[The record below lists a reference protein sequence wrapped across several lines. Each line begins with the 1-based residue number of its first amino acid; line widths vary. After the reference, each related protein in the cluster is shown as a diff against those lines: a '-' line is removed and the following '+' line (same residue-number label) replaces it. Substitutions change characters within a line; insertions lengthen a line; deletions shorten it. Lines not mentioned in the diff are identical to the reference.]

1 MCTNMLKEIICDKL
15 ADKKIVFREGL
26 NVVVGDDDAANSIGK
41 SNTLLLIDFAFGGN
55 SYAGSDDVLTNV
67 GQHELKIHYVFDG
80 TDYYFVRSTSAPN
93 NVYRCDANY
102 QNQKFM
108 TAEEYRQLLLL
119 LYHIPSLHLSFRE
132 MTGQF
137 SRIYQVKNCDET
149 KPLNPGYNQ
158 SEEDRVV
165 FLIKLMNKYQKIV
178 EQDAVKKNAV
188 EKLGAYNKAVKLKL
202 IPIFSNQKEYK
213 KNEQEIAR
221 LNSEMTSIK
230 TQITYKTMNL
240 TSEQLARI
248 SVLKAKLARIQ
259 KDKSLTSSLIE
270 SLQQNFE
277 HTSDDLIIDE
287 NKIKELFPTA
297 ELKKIE
303 EVNQFHSRLTAILN
317 EEINS
322 RIEKEQKRLAWIC
335 EQEASI
341 IDQVAKVAAE
351 TNPDNLALDRLVST
365 KQTVDQLI
373 SGRESYETR
382 RQLQQDRKDAIS
394 LYDVIVTKILTDI
407 EYLLNKEMERLNKLI
422 MGDVKKSPRISL
434 EPKKYMVFC
443 EGDTGAGTGYRRLI
457 TFDLAILRLTALPF
471 LIHDSILF
479 KNVED
484 DAVKGIFDLYA
495 GSQKQL
501 FVSIDKLPS
510 YQKEV
515 RDIVESHQVLKLSRE
530 HTLYG
535 KVWNK

>member
-1 MCTNMLKEIICDKL
+1 MLKEIICDKL
-15 ADKKIVFREGL
+15 SDKKIVFQEGL

-55 SYAGSDDVLTNV
+55 SYAGSDDVMTHV
-67 GQHELKIHYVFDG
+67 GQHELKIHFVFDG
-80 TDYYFVRSTSAPN
+80 TDYFFVRSTLSPN
-93 NVYRCDANY
+93 AVYRCDANY

-108 TAEEYRQLLLL
+108 TADEYRQLLLT
-119 LYHIPSLHLSFRE
+119 LYRIPRLHLSFRE
-132 MTGQF
+132 IVSQF

-149 KPLNPGYNQ
+149 KPLNPGYPNN
-158 SEEDRVV
+158 EEDRVV
-165 FLIKLMNKYQKIV
+165 FLIKLMNRYQKIV
-178 EQDAVKKNAV
+178 EQDAIKKNAV
-188 EKLGAYNKAVKLKL
+188 EKLNAYNKAVKLKL
-202 IPIFSNQKEYK
+202 IPVFNNQKEYK
-213 KNEQEIAR
+213 KNEREIER
-221 LNSEMTSIK
+221 LNSELSSIK
-230 TQITYKTMNL
+230 TQIAYKTMNL

-259 KDKSLTSSLIE
+259 KEKSLTGSLIE
-270 SLQQNFE
+270 SLRQNLDY
-277 HTSDDLIIDE
+277 TNSNLVIDE
-287 NKIKELFPTA
+287 KKIKELFPTA
-297 ELKKIE
+297 EIKRIE
-303 EVNQFHSRLTAILN
+303 EVNRFHSQLTAILK

-322 RIEKEQKRLAWIC
+322 RMLKEQKRLNWIC
-335 EQEASI
+335 DQKSSI

-351 TNPDNLALDRLVST
+351 TNPENLALDRLVST
-365 KQTVDQLI
+365 KQSVDQLI
-373 SGRESYETR
+373 SGRESYETK
-382 RQLQQDRKDAIS
+382 RQLQQDKKDAVN
-394 LYDVIVTKILTDI
+394 LYDLIVKKILTDI

-422 MGDVKKSPRISL
+422 LGDTRKSPRISL
-434 EPKKYMVFC
+434 ETKKYMVFC

-457 TFDLAILRLTALPF
+457 TFDMAVLELTALPF

-495 GSQKQL
+495 SSSKQL
-501 FVSIDKLPS
+501 FVSIDKLSS

-515 RDIVESHQVLKLSRE
+515 RDVVEAHQVLKLSRN

>member
-1 MCTNMLKEIICDKL
+1 MLKEIICDKL
-15 ADKKIVFREGL
+15 SDKKIVFKEGL

-41 SNTLLLIDFAFGGN
+41 SNSLLLIDFAFGGS
-55 SYAGSDDVLTNV
+55 SYAGSDDVVTHV
-67 GQHELKIHYVFDG
+67 GQHEMKIHFVFDG
-80 TDYYFVRSTSAPN
+80 TDYFFVRNTSAPN
-93 NVYRCDANY
+93 TVYKCDANY

-108 TAEEYRQLLLL
+108 TADEYRRLLLS
-119 LYHIPSLHLSFRE
+119 LYHVPSLHLSFRE
-132 MTGQF
+132 MVSQF

-149 KPLNPGYNQ
+149 KPLNPGHNH

-188 EKLGAYNKAVKLKL
+188 EKLSAYNKAVKLKL
-202 IPIFSNQKEYK
+202 IPVLNSQKEYK
-213 KNEQEIAR
+213 KNEREIER

-230 TQITYKTMNL
+230 TQITFRTMNL
-240 TSEQLARI
+240 TSEQLTRI
-248 SVLKAKLARIQ
+248 GVLKTKLARIQ
-259 KDKSLTSSLIE
+259 KEKSLTSSLIE
-270 SLQQNFE
+270 SLRQNIE
-277 HTSDDLIIDE
+277 YTSSNLQIDE

-297 ELKKIE
+297 ELKKME
-303 EVNQFHSRLTAILN
+303 EVNQFHLRLTAILS
-317 EEINS
+317 EEIDS
-322 RIEKEQKRLAWIC
+322 RIKKEQKRLAWLC
-335 EQEASI
+335 EQESSI

-365 KQTVDQLI
+365 KQSVDQLI
-373 SGRESYETR
+373 SGRESYETK
-382 RQLQQDRKDAIS
+382 RQLQQDKNDAIS

-422 MGDVKKSPRISL
+422 IGDVKKSPRISL

-457 TFDLAILRLTALPF
+457 TFDLAILNLTVLPF

-495 GSQKQL
+495 SSQKQL

-515 RDIVESHQVLKLSRE
+515 RDVVEAHQVLKLSRD

-535 KVWNK
+535 KVWNR

>member
-1 MCTNMLKEIICDKL
+1 MLKEIICDKL
-15 ADKKIVFREGL
+15 ADKKIVFQKGL

-55 SYAGSDDVLTNV
+55 CYAGSDDVMTNV
-67 GQHELKIHYVFDG
+67 GQREVQIHFVFDDI
-80 TDYYFVRSTSAPN
+80 DYYFVRSTSSPN
-93 NVYRCDANY
+93 NVYRCDENY
-102 QNQKFM
+102 QNQKFI
-108 TAEEYRQLLLL
+108 TADEYRQLLLK
-119 LYHIPSLHLSFRE
+119 LYHIPGLHLKFRE
-132 MTGQF
+132 MVSQF

-149 KPLNPGYNQ
+149 KPLNPGYNHN
-158 SEEDRVV
+158 EEDRVV

-178 EQDAVKKNAV
+178 EQDEVKKNAV
-188 EKLGAYNKAVKLKL
+188 EKLSAYNKAVKLKL
-202 IPIFSNQKEYK
+202 IPIFSNQKEFK
-213 KNEQEIAR
+213 KNEQEIER
-221 LNSEMTSIK
+221 LNLEMSSIK
-230 TQITYKTMNL
+230 TQIAYKTMNL

-248 SVLKAKLARIQ
+248 SGLKAKLARIQ
-259 KDKSLTSSLIE
+259 KDKSLTNSLIE
-270 SLQQNFE
+270 SLRQNLE
-277 HTSDDLIIDE
+277 YASSNLVIDE
-287 NKIKELFPTA
+287 QKIKELFPTA
-297 ELKKIE
+297 ELKSIE
-303 EVNQFHSRLTAILN
+303 KVNQFHSRLTAILN

-322 RIEKEQKRLAWIC
+322 RIEKEQKRLSWIC
-335 EQEASI
+335 EQEATI

-365 KQTVDQLI
+365 KQSVDQLI

-382 RQLQQDRKDAIS
+382 RQLQQDKRDAIS

-407 EYLLNKEMERLNKLI
+407 EYILNKEMERLNKLI
-422 MGDVKKSPRISL
+422 MGNVKKSPRINL

-457 TFDLAILRLTALPF
+457 TFDLAILELTALPF

-495 GSQKQL
+495 DSQKQV

-515 RDIVESHQVLKLSRE
+515 RDVVEAHQVLKLSRE

>member
-1 MCTNMLKEIICDKL
+1 MLKEIICDKL
-15 ADKKIVFREGL
+15 ADKKLVFKNGL

-41 SNTLLLIDFAFGGN
+41 SNCLLLIDYAFGGN
-55 SYAGSDDVLTNV
+55 SYASSDDVMTHV
-67 GQHELKIHYVFDG
+67 GQHELKIHFVIDD
-80 TDYYFVRSTSAPN
+80 TDYFFLRNTSVPN
-93 NVYRCDANY
+93 TVYRCDAIY
-102 QNQKFM
+102 QNQKIM
-108 TAEEYRQLLLL
+108 TADEYRQLLLS

-132 MTGQF
+132 IVSQF

-149 KPLNPGYNQ
+149 KPLNPGYNHK
-158 SEEDRVV
+158 EEDRVV
-165 FLIKLMNKYQKIV
+165 FLMKLMNKYQKVV

-188 EKLGAYNKAVKLKL
+188 EKLNAYNRAVKLKL
-202 IPIFSNQKEYK
+202 IPVFNNQKEYK
-213 KNEQEIAR
+213 KNEQEIER

-230 TQITYKTMNL
+230 TQIAYRTMNL
-240 TSEQLARI
+240 TSEQLAQI
-248 SVLKAKLARIQ
+248 GVLKTKLARIQ
-259 KDKSLTSSLIE
+259 KEKSLTISLIE
-270 SLQQNFE
+270 KLKQNLE
-277 HTSDDLIIDE
+277 YTNGNLVIDE

-297 ELKKIE
+297 ELKKME
-303 EVNQFHSRLTAILN
+303 DVNRFHSRLTAILS
-317 EEINS
+317 EEING
-322 RIEKEQKRLAWIC
+322 RIRKEQKRLAWIC
-335 EQEASI
+335 EQESSVI
-341 IDQVAKVAAE
+341 EQVAKVAAE
-351 TNPDNLALDRLVST
+351 TTPDNLVLDRLVST
-365 KQTVDQLI
+365 KQSVDLLI

-382 RQLQQDRKDAIS
+382 RHLQQDKKGAIS
-394 LYDVIVTKILTDI
+394 LYDEIVTNILTDI

-434 EPKKYMVFC
+434 SPNKYKVLC

-457 TFDLAILRLTALPF
+457 TFDLAILNLTVLPF

-495 GSQKQL
+495 SSQKQL

-515 RDIVESHQVLKLSRE
+515 RDVVEAHKVLKLSRD

-535 KVWNK
+535 KVWNR